1 MGPIDPAA
9 WTAAIALPLVR
20 VGHARPG
27 PVLRAPGRDPRPGH
41 DDGHPPHVA
50 ALPTVRPPIGRA
62 GARDARIRSTPSR
75 RGITLVSGCVEGT
88 MMSSRKTLTRTVAAS
103 VVATVCLMFAAG
115 AGANPPTDP
124 CGVVTELHV
133 AHALRLEHARE
144 ESVAVRL
151 PGNSAGVVRDR
162 CKVTVWD
169 GQMPTGR
176 RQEQDKLAN
185 REMAILRIE
194 SWVPDQGGQV
204 EAWRAEFPAKVKG
217 LTERAR
223 AQFLEG
229 PLAGS
234 TISLPKEGV
243 PHALAFAAPAGNLE
257 KARAFWW
264 DRRGTILSIN
274 ASQGAGRP
282 AIPSLRRLAADLVR
296 PFFKG

>member
-1 MGPIDPAA
+1 
-9 WTAAIALPLVR
+9 
-20 VGHARPG
+20 
-27 PVLRAPGRDPRPGH
+27 
-41 DDGHPPHVA
+41 
-50 ALPTVRPPIGRA
+50 
-62 GARDARIRSTPSR
+62 
-75 RGITLVSGCVEGT
+75 